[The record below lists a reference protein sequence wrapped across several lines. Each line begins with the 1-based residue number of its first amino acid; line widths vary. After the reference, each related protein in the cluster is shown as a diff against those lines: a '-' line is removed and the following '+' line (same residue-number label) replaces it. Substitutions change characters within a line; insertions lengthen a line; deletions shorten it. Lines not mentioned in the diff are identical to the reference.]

1 MHLREPIFRSPQNGD
16 KQIEAYP
23 ETARSTSLPR
33 EAFPA
38 Q

>member
-1 MHLREPIFRSPQNGD
+1 MQLREPIFRVPQNGD

-23 ETARSTSLPR
+23 ETARPTSFPR